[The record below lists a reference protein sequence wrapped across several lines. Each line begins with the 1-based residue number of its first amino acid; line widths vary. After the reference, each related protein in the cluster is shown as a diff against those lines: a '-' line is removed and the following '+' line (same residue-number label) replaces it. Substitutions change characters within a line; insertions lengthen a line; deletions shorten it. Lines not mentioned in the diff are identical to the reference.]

1 MRKKV
6 RSRRAWSLC
15 CGAALALFTAAYAP
29 RDALSQEVFAIDLVT
44 PGMNQTELTSV
55 MGPPTYIQVKNLRQA
70 WQYCPARSFRRF
82 VGDLLRFETEPPLF
96 VTVWFNEGRVEHMRA
111 YPSRVMGRCEDFLAA
126 FRWEDVIEGGDA
138 FAGGYRL
145 K

>member
-1 MRKKV
+1 MRTKAL
-6 RSRRAWSLC
+6 RSAWATSL
-15 CGAALALFTAAYAP
+15 GLSLFSLAALCAPHEAA
-29 RDALSQEVFAIDLVT
+29 SQEVFAIELVT

-70 WQYCPARSFRRF
+70 YQYCPPRSFRRF
-82 VGDLLRFETEPPLF
+82 IGDLLRQETEPPLY
-96 VTVWFNEGRVEHMRA
+96 VTVWFNEGRVDHMRA

-126 FRWEDVIEGGDA
+126 FRWEDVIDGGDS
-138 FAGGYRL
+138 FAGGYRI